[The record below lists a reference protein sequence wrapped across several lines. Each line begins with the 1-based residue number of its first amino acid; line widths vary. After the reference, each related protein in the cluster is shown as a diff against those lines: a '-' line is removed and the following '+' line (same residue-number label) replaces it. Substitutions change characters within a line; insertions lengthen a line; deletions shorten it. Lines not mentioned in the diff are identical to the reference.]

1 MVRITLRAGL
11 VVPVF
16 TPGTL
21 PQLPPSTRCRPLQ
34 CSELQITSRSPRP
47 SETVLLLRP
56 FSSVSFRPVVR
67 RVAFPQPVGVPP
79 R

>member
-1 MVRITLRAGL
+1 MIVRITLRAGL
-11 VVPVF
+11 AVPVL

-34 CSELQITSRSPRP
+34 CSELQIASRSPRP
-47 SETVLLLRP
+47 SETVLLLR
-56 FSSVSFRPVVR
+56 FSSVSFRPVVCR
-67 RVAFPQPVGVPP
+67 IAFPQPVGVPP